1 MEGHAEAD
9 IGHAAVAGHDHHILG
24 LITEPQSQS
33 PTEPAGNGTLVP
45 VVPIHEGDGRL
56 GDGQTPAAGRPYRD
70 GVLRI
75 REGDHGQPNEQGH
88 RAPGAHGMLLK
99 NLLERA
105 HLRDGHLLAE
115 RPVLHHVA
123 IFLRHEFIEPRGKFD
138 VIQTHLDCPPSVRS
152 DPEPRLTSVQ
162 GNFL

>member
-56 GDGQTPAAGRPYRD
+56 GDGQTPAAGRAHRD
-70 GVLRI
+70 GVLWVG
-75 REGDHGQPNEQGH
+75 EGDHGQPDEQGH
-88 RAPGAHGMLLK
+88 RAPRAHRMLFQ
-99 NLLERA
+99 NLFERS

-115 RPVLHHVA
+115 GTVFNHIA
-123 IFLRHEFIEPRGKFD
+123 IFLGHELVKPRGKLD
-138 VIQTHLDCPPSVRS
+138 VIETHATTLLRS
-152 DPEPRLTSVQ
+152 T
-162 GNFL
+162 